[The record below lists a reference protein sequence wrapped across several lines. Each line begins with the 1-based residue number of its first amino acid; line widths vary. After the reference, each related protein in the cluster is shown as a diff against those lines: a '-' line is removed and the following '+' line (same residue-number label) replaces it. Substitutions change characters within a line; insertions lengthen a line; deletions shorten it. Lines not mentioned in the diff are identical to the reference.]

1 MVRTITTTVMTLSIK
16 EKKDSDNIKLVT
28 KEFIG
33 TGWTQVKMYN
43 NMKKDVELVP
53 AGATVENITTETK
66 FNTYK
71 LSDEGFVRAAIAEM
85 DSAVDEPEIP
95 DDMKSVVTE

>member
-16 EKKDSDNIKLVT
+16 EKDSDNIKLVT

-33 TGWTQVKMYN
+33 KGWTQVKMYN

>member
-16 EKKDSDNIKLVT
+16 EKDSDDIKLVT

-33 TGWTQVKMYN
+33 TGWTQTKMYN
-43 NMKKDVELVP
+43 NMKKDDELVP

-71 LSDEGFVRAAIAEM
+71 LSDEGFVRAAIAEL
-85 DSAVDEPEIP
+85 DSAVDEPEMP
-95 DDMKSVVTE
+95 DDAKPVVTE

>member
-16 EKKDSDNIKLVT
+16 EKDSEDIKLVI

-43 NMKKDVELVP
+43 NMKKDDELVP
-53 AGATVENITTETK
+53 AGATVESINTETK

-85 DSAVDEPEIP
+85 NSTVDEPEIP
-95 DDMKSVVTE
+95 DDMKPIVTE